1 MKISEFSVKNSLL
14 INLISLLVLIA
25 GFYTIFIF
33 KIKKEAFP
41 EVAYGVVLIQTVY
54 PGASPIEI
62 EKLVTVPLEKEL
74 KGVDGVEEMISSSL
88 DNISTIKI
96 EISSDVKDNSKVVD
110 DIREAVNRVND
121 LPDETED
128 PIITEITTGEI
139 PVIELA
145 LSGDISEKLLQEYA
159 KNLEDLLEDI
169 PGVSSISRKGWRD
182 QEVWVEVD
190 PMKMAEYRV
199 SLEDVIQS
207 LKKQNMN
214 IPGGR
219 IRGVKE
225 FSIRTTGEFYTVEE
239 IGNVVIRANDLGNW
253 LRIRDVG
260 TVKFTFEE
268 EDKINKSRGTRSI
281 TLIVIKRSSGDAVKV
296 VDKAK
301 EIADKFVKETDSRL
315 NLSFVDDM
323 SFYIKRRLGV
333 LRNNGI
339 IGLFLVLCVLMIF
352 LDKRIAILTALG
364 IPIAFSATLAVMG
377 FFDISINLISMF
389 GLIMVLGMLVDDGII
404 VAENCSR
411 HLEDGLSPRKAAIK
425 GTEEVVR
432 PVTTTIL
439 TTIAAFFPLMFLSGI
454 MGKFIW
460 AIPVVVTI
468 ALIASLFEA
477 LVILPSHF
485 ADFVKVGVGKK
496 FVSKKELPWFKSLLG
511 FYTKVLNKALNKRYV
526 VFLGLIIALAATF
539 VLATNMK
546 FILFGGAEIEQFYI
560 RAEAPIGTNIYKTE
574 ELTKKIEE
582 KVKALPDSEL
592 DAFTTQV
599 GSTGQS
605 FMFDPYAKSG
615 GHTTQVTVYL
625 TPQSSRKRTVPQIMD
640 SLRKDI
646 GKISGFKRLY
656 FEKEHSGPPVGKAIA
671 VQLRGDDFAVLDE
684 ISAKIQSF
692 LKGVKGVS
700 DVISDYDIGKGE
712 MLVVIDQE
720 KAASTYLSVSE
731 IASTVRA
738 TFKGG
743 LATSIKP
750 TKAEEEIDVLVKFPE
765 QYRNDSQAF
774 DKILIPNKFKNL
786 IPLNRIAK
794 IEERVALATI
804 RHLDGKRVITVRADV
819 DEKNMTSF
827 AANKILAQRFKDL
840 PKDYPG
846 YSITYGGEQEES
858 MRSARDFKNAFLI
871 AFFLIFMILAAS
883 MNSLMQPLIVMM
895 AILFGLI
902 GVIWSFFFHGLPISF
917 FMMMGTVAL
926 IGIVVNDSIVLVE
939 FINNLRR
946 RGVERRESIVQ
957 GGQLR
962 LRPVILTTITT
973 ACGLAPTAY
982 GIWGG
987 DPFLKPM
994 ALAIVWGIICATAL
1008 TLIVIPC
1015 IYAIIDDITLK
1026 ITGHTTIKR
1035 DDAEVNGI
1043 K

>member
-1 MKISEFSVKNSLL
+1 MKLSEFSVKNSLL
-14 INLISLLVLIA
+14 INLVSLLVLIA
-25 GFYTIFIF
+25 GFYTVFIF

-41 EVAYGVVLIQTVY
+41 EVAYDVVLIQTVY
-54 PGASPIEI
+54 PGASPTEI
-62 EKLVTVPLEKEL
+62 EKLVTVPLEKEI
-74 KGVDGVEEMISSSL
+74 KGVEGIEEMNSTSL

-96 EISSDVKDNSKVVD
+96 DISSDVKDNRKVVD
-110 DIREAVNRVND
+110 DIREAVDRVNN

-145 LSGDISEKLLQEYA
+145 LSGDMSEELLQEHA
-159 KNLEDLLEDI
+159 ENLEDLLEDI
-169 PGVSSISRKGWRD
+169 SGVSSIARRGWRD
-182 QEVWVEVD
+182 KEVWVEVD
-190 PMKMAEYRV
+190 PMKMSEYRV
-199 SLEDVIQS
+199 SLEEVIQA
-207 LKKQNMN
+207 LKKRNMN

-219 IRGVKE
+219 IRGIKE
-225 FSIRTTGEFYTVEE
+225 FSIRTTGEFYTTEE
-239 IGNVVIRANDLGNW
+239 IENVVIRANDLGNW
-253 LRIRDVG
+253 LKVKDVA

-268 EDKINKSRGTRSI
+268 EDKINKSFGMRAIILT
-281 TLIVIKRSSGDAVKV
+281 VIKRSSADAVKV

-301 EIADKFVKETDSRL
+301 EVAANFIKETDSG
-315 NLSFVDDM
+315 LSVAHIDDM

-339 IGLFLVLCVLMIF
+339 IGLFLVSCVLMIF

-377 FFDISINLISMF
+377 FSGISVNLISMF
-389 GLIMVLGMLVDDGII
+389 GLIIVLGMLVDDGII

-411 HLEDGLSPRKAAIK
+411 HLEAGLSPHKAAIK
-425 GTEEVVR
+425 GTEEVTR

-439 TTIAAFFPLMFLSGI
+439 TTIAAFLPLMFLGGM

-477 LVILPSHF
+477 LIILPSHF
-485 ADFVKVGVGKK
+485 ADFVKVRVGKK
-496 FVSKKELPWFKSLLG
+496 FVSKKDLPWFKSLLS
-511 FYTKVLNKALNKRYV
+511 FYTKILNKALNKRYLVLSGLV
-526 VFLGLIIALAATF
+526 VALVATFILAA
-539 VLATNMK
+539 NMK

-582 KVKALPDSEL
+582 KVRALPDNEM

-615 GHTTQVTVYL
+615 GHATQVTVYL
-625 TPQSSRKRTVPQIMD
+625 SDESKRSRSVPQIMEA
-640 SLRKDI
+640 LRKDI
-646 GKISGFKRLY
+646 GEIPGFERLY
-656 FEKEHSGPPVGKAIA
+656 FEKEQAGPPVGKAIA
-671 VQLRGDDFAVLDE
+671 VQLRGDNFAVLNE
-684 ISAKIQSF
+684 ISVKIKSF
-692 LKGVKGVS
+692 LTEIKGVS
-700 DVISDYDIGKGE
+700 DVISDYDIGRGE
-712 MLVVIDQE
+712 MRVVIDEE
-720 KAASTYLSVSE
+720 KAASVYLSVGE
-731 IASTVRA
+731 IASSVRA

-750 TKAEEEIDVLVKFPE
+750 TKVEEEIDVLVKFPDE
-765 QYRNDSQAF
+765 YRNNKEAF
-774 DKILIPNKFKNL
+774 NKILIPNKFGDL
-786 IPLNRIAK
+786 IPLNKVAK
-794 IEERVALATI
+794 VEERVALATI
-804 RHLDGKRVITVRADV
+804 RRLNGKRVVTIRADV
-819 DEKNMTSF
+819 DEENMTSL
-827 AANKILAQRFKDL
+827 AANKLLAEEFSGL
-840 PKDYPG
+840 PREYPG
-846 YSITYGGEQEES
+846 YGVTYGGEQEENV
-858 MRSARDFKNAFLI
+858 RSTRDFKNAFLI

-883 MNSLMQPLIVMM
+883 LNSLIQPFIVMM
-895 AILFGLI
+895 AIPFGLI

-946 RGVERRESIVQ
+946 QGVERRESIIL

-973 ACGLAPTAY
+973 AFGLAPTAY

-994 ALAIVWGIICATAL
+994 ALTIVWGIIFATAL
-1008 TLIVIPC
+1008 TLLALPC
-1015 IYAIIDDITLK
+1015 IYAVIDDITIKLS
-1026 ITGHTTIKR
+1026 GHTTVKK
-1035 DDAEVNGI
+1035 DPDGENGN
-1043 K
+1043 